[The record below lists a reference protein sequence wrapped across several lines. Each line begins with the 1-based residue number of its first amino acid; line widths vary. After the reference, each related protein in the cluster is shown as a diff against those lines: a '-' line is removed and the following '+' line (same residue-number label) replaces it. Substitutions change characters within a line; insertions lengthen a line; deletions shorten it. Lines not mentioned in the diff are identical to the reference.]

1 MFCQTKCQINAP
13 ARGRIKNNWR
23 STQKGDK
30 SAKSRPRIWNCIQ
43 NNKNFGLPHKMKD
56 TKFVFTKPLSK
67 FPPDQN
73 KPTNDVLNL
82 NRQRLCRQLFGNKQN
97 CQIFSYNV
105 KLCFTKQSDMFYQP
119 KWCVLPNKIQ
129 ISRKTKAKPQA
140 KMPDWDDEAV
150 KPSSW
155 EGLVEPLLW
164 PKQAS
169 KKIFNLWLK
178 LHYFFYKKW
187 KRLCDENKRRR
198 RIEEHRAFDPSAF
211 TLPRTRGCTL
221 NLSQK
226 VVTSPAAGGIYEL
239 ARISGN
245 WEKPL

>member
-1 MFCQTKCQINAP
+1 
-13 ARGRIKNNWR
+13 
-23 STQKGDK
+23 
-30 SAKSRPRIWNCIQ
+30 
-43 NNKNFGLPHKMKD
+43 
-56 TKFVFTKPLSK
+56 
-67 FPPDQN
+67 
-73 KPTNDVLNL
+73 
-82 NRQRLCRQLFGNKQN
+82 
-97 CQIFSYNV
+97 
-105 KLCFTKQSDMFYQP
+105 
-119 KWCVLPNKIQ
+119 
-129 ISRKTKAKPQA
+129 
-140 KMPDWDDEAV
+140 
-150 KPSSW
+150 
-155 EGLVEPLLW
+155 
-164 PKQAS
+164 
-169 KKIFNLWLK
+169 

>member
-1 MFCQTKCQINAP
+1 M
-13 ARGRIKNNWR
+13 
-23 STQKGDK
+23 
-30 SAKSRPRIWNCIQ
+30 
-43 NNKNFGLPHKMKD
+43 M
-56 TKFVFTKPLSK
+56 
-67 FPPDQN
+67 
-73 KPTNDVLNL
+73 
-82 NRQRLCRQLFGNKQN
+82 
-97 CQIFSYNV
+97 
-105 KLCFTKQSDMFYQP
+105 CFTKQRINN
-119 KWCVLPNKIQ
+119 LTRREIQ
-129 ISRKTKAKPQA
+129 NLFSRKTKAKPQA

-155 EGLVEPLLW
+155 EGLLEPLLW

-226 VVTSPAAGGIYEL
+226 VVTSPAAGEAHGGAPGTAAQHEASLIIILLATPNKQANKQTNKQTNKQEL
-239 ARISGN
+239 FQ
-245 WEKPL
+245 